1 MFRVGIIGS
10 ENSHA
15 MAFSRIFNL
24 SGEYDDVR
32 VVAIYGEDEEA
43 SQKIHDEC
51 GVEMM
56 KPEEMLGK
64 VDAIMVTSR
73 NGKFHPGYVRPF
85 IEAGIPAFIDKP
97 IANCGKE
104 AEEII
109 ALAREKGVPV
119 MGGSSTKMVQDTLD
133 LKAAADAAKAEGKL
147 VGGHVFAPVN
157 MVNEY
162 GNFYF
167 YASHLAEIA
176 LTIFGF
182 HPKAVQAMETK
193 TGVAAMI
200 EYDDYAITVSY
211 TDHAYKYGATVLC
224 TDSVIQKEINISGS
238 YQAEAAHFVHM
249 LRTGEVPQCDHDIV
263 FPVKLL
269 NAIERSYTSGGSPQV
284 IE

>member
-15 MAFSRIFNL
+15 LAFARIFNL
-24 SGEYDDVR
+24 SGNYDDIR
-32 VVAIYGEDEEA
+32 VVAIYGEDEAA
-43 SQKIHDEC
+43 SQKIHDLC

-56 KPEEMLGK
+56 TPEEMLGK

-73 NGKFHPGYVRPF
+73 NGKFHVPYVRPF

-109 ALAREKGVPV
+109 ALARAKGVPV
-119 MGGSSTKMVQDTLD
+119 MGGSSTKMVKDTMEMKAVAD
-133 LKAAADAAKAEGKL
+133 EMKAAGEL
-147 VGGHVFAPVN
+147 IGGHVFAPVN

-167 YASHLAEIA
+167 YSSHLAEIVM
-176 LTIFGF
+176 TIFGYD
-182 HPKAVQAMETK
+182 PIAVTATRTE
-193 TGVAAMI
+193 TGVVATL
-200 EYDDYAITVSY
+200 EYEKFAVGMSY
-211 TDHAYKYGATVLC
+211 TEGAWKYGATVLGKKN
-224 TDSVIQKEINISGS
+224 IAQKEIGISDG
-238 YQAEAAHFVHM
+238 YEVEVNHFVHM

-263 FPVKLL
+263 HPVRLL
-269 NAIERSYTSGGSPQV
+269 NAIENAYTTGTRQLIV
-284 IE
+284 